1 MPRKTRPGGGSS
13 GLHLHLG
20 SSCFQPV
27 TLDKFIP
34 FLMLFSHLSNL
45 CLPRPVQSSFEC
57 PWPLSLEV
65 GACGAWELPDGRAAL
80 LCVLPQ
86 KPSTLAGPAEVCE
99 GAGEGPEASGRGSV
113 TLSGLGQGEQ
123 G

>member
-1 MPRKTRPGGGSS
+1 M
-13 GLHLHLG
+13 
-20 SSCFQPV
+20 
-27 TLDKFIP
+27 
-34 FLMLFSHLSNL
+34 
-45 CLPRPVQSSFEC
+45 
-57 PWPLSLEV
+57 

-99 GAGEGPEASGRGSV
+99 GAGEGPEASARGSV

-123 G
+123 GREGLSCWAGLLLDEGSVQAPPTFEQDASSVRLF